1 MNVWLEILFLIVIGA
16 VIGGVTNSLAIK
28 MLFRPYRPLYIGS
41 WRLPFTPGL
50 IPKRRDELAKQLGK
64 TVMDHLLTPE
74 SLQRKLADGDFQE
87 EVLRWARKQAG
98 DFLESKESL
107 EVLLEKHFGVT
118 GLKGQIDGK
127 IDEAVQSV
135 FTEMRE
141 STIEEVLPETWQ
153 AKIDEKIPMLAE
165 YIADASVRFVQSPEG
180 RVRIQELTEQF
191 FSGRGMFSNM
201 LQMFLGGG
209 SVAGK
214 IQSELVKLLQQPKF
228 RSMITRF
235 IEFEWAKVRN
245 QSMEKLPMDA
255 LAEQVSVFVKE
266 KLPTGYFLETPLADW
281 TAPYRGQVVEKW
293 VPRLVEWAGQTLSR
307 KVEGI
312 LQYLHL
318 EDVVKAQVETFAVE
332 RLEALVLSISRRE
345 FKMIT
350 YLGALL
356 GGVIG
361 LIQGIVIQFFA

>member
-1 MNVWLEILFLIVIGA
+1 MNVWVEILFLIVIGA

-87 EVLRWARKQAG
+87 DVLQWAREQAG
-98 DFLESKESL
+98 DFLESEESL
-107 EVLLEKHFGVT
+107 ETLLEQHFGVT
-118 GLKGQIDGK
+118 GLKARVDGEIDK
-127 IDEAVQSV
+127 VVRRV
-135 FTEMRE
+135 FTDMRE
-141 STIEEVLPETWQ
+141 STVDEVLPDAWQ
-153 AKIDEKIPMLAE
+153 AKIDEKIPLLAE
-165 YIADASVRFVQSPEG
+165 YITDASVRFVQSPEG

-209 SVAGK
+209 SVSGK
-214 IQSELVKLLQQPKF
+214 IQSELVKLLQQPMF
-228 RSMITRF
+228 RSIITHF
-235 IEFEWAKVRN
+235 LKDEWQKVRN
-245 QSMEKLPMDA
+245 QSLVQLPMEA
-255 LAEQVSVFVKE
+255 LAGQVSEFVKE
-266 KLPTGYFLETPLADW
+266 KLPIGYFLETPLADW
-281 TAPYRGQVVEKW
+281 TAPYRDQVVETW
-293 VPRLVEWAGQTLSR
+293 VPRLLDWAGQTLSR
-307 KVEGI
+307 KIEGI

-318 EDVVKAQVETFAVE
+318 EEVVKAQVETFAVE
-332 RLEALVLSISRRE
+332 RLETLVLSISRRE